1 MTQQEHDQP
10 DESAGGVSGC
20 EGVEEGNGGAREQ
33 PGQQQL
39 AGQSG
44 APGFLLFIDWSFFIF
59 YIACTSASML
69 YGAEANASASA
80 G

>member
-1 MTQQEHDQP
+1 MSASRPAQEEDEQP

-44 APGFLLFIDWSFFIF
+44 APGFLLFIDFCLVVS
-59 YIACTSASML
+59 YLL
-69 YGAEANASASA
+69 YCLY
-80 G
+80 

>member
-1 MTQQEHDQP
+1 MLGQDARNYKNDRHSRSAVSASRPAQQEHEQP

-44 APGFLLFIDWSFFIF
+44 APGF
-59 YIACTSASML
+59 
-69 YGAEANASASA
+69 
-80 G
+80 